1 MPKPKRYENLQ
12 NSVYSA
18 STSQG
23 VAQSSSATESD
34 PLHFDDTPF
43 RSRQLN
49 QNLCQQQLTSCLQPT
64 PLVQAA
70 AQPKPSK
77 MHSGRES
84 MQHWTVDVI
93 DSQGA
98 IKKFKVKKRDVLNL
112 SDGERIVVD
121 FDELD
126 SPIGEGQGVLAGF
139 CGILAKDSSIFPIHF
154 KKWSDLPA
162 AYFNHCFDQF
172 IQSRFCFRTTESN
185 ARRYV
190 YNSMCKKWGARRLK
204 LYDKVYDQFKSRAEI
219 MDKVP
224 AEIPRDQWI
233 SYVEYRFKE
242 KTVEMCKKNA
252 DNRKKQTISHIGGS
266 KPNSRRRAEMMA
278 KTGQKPG
285 RGELYLATHR
295 NEDGSYVNEAAKE
308 ICEKIELAINQ
319 STTNESEV
327 SANDAIGKVLGK
339 EHSGRVRCL
348 GLGAVPSKTF
358 KQTRP
363 RYSNLNAS
371 SYNNDLCSSQC
382 QEKYDQMLKAQN
394 QNLDNYNVM
403 MNAHAQMMNAFK
415 TYIIMKEGTIPEQL
429 AEIFVSTTPS
439 TVKKLS

>member
-1 MPKPKRYENLQ
+1 
-12 NSVYSA
+12 
-18 STSQG
+18 
-23 VAQSSSATESD
+23 
-34 PLHFDDTPF
+34 
-43 RSRQLN
+43 
-49 QNLCQQQLTSCLQPT
+49 
-64 PLVQAA
+64 
-70 AQPKPSK
+70 

-98 IKKFKVKKRDVLNL
+98 IKKFKVKKQDVLNL

-121 FDELD
+121 FDDLD

-162 AYFNHCFDQF
+162 AYFNRCFDQF
-172 IQSRFCFRTTESN
+172 IQ
-185 ARRYV
+185 
-190 YNSMCKKWGARRLK
+190 
-204 LYDKVYDQFKSRAEI
+204 
-219 MDKVP
+219 
-224 AEIPRDQWI
+224 
-233 SYVEYRFKE
+233 
-242 KTVEMCKKNA
+242 EMCKKNA
-252 DNRKKQTISHIGGS
+252 ENRKKQTISHIGGS

-308 ICEKIELAINQ
+308 ICEKIELAMNQ
-319 STTNESEV
+319 STTNESEI
-327 SANDAIGKVLGK
+327 SANDAVGKVLGK

-371 SYNNDLCSSQC
+371 SYNNGSCSSQC
-382 QEKYDQMLKAQN
+382 QEKYDQMLQAQN

-439 TVKKLS
+439 MRVLENDAASGSISPMDVRSSGDSNAIDNQ

>member
-70 AQPKPSK
+70 AQLKPSK

-98 IKKFKVKKRDVLNL
+98 IKKFKVKKRDMLNL

-121 FDELD
+121 FDDLD

-172 IQSRFCFRTTESN
+172 IQDYR
-185 ARRYV
+185 V
-190 YNSMCKKWGARRLK
+190 KCK
-204 LYDKVYDQFKSRAEI
+204 
-219 MDKVP
+219 
-224 AEIPRDQWI
+224 
-233 SYVEYRFKE
+233 
-242 KTVEMCKKNA
+242 
-252 DNRKKQTISHIGGS
+252 TI
-266 KPNSRRRAEMMA
+266 
-278 KTGQKPG
+278 
-285 RGELYLATHR
+285 
-295 NEDGSYVNEAAKE
+295 
-308 ICEKIELAINQ
+308 
-319 STTNESEV
+319 
-327 SANDAIGKVLGK
+327 
-339 EHSGRVRCL
+339 CL
-348 GLGAVPSKTF
+348 
-358 KQTRP
+358 
-363 RYSNLNAS
+363 
-371 SYNNDLCSSQC
+371 
-382 QEKYDQMLKAQN
+382 
-394 QNLDNYNVM
+394 
-403 MNAHAQMMNAFK
+403 
-415 TYIIMKEGTIPEQL
+415 
-429 AEIFVSTTPS
+429 
-439 TVKKLS
+439 